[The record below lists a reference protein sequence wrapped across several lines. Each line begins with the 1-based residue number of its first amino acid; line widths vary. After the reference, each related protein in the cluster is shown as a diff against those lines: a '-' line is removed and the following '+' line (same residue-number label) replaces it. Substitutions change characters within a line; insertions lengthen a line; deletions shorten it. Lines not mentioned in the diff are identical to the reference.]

1 MITEKQPQKVLTGR
15 AVKHRKT
22 RVDEVHSLDV
32 VDMHRAGFFD
42 SKLGDLWTSRSR
54 DRGSRVYSESGY
66 AMLSRELDQARV
78 GFFSAWPPESE
89 FRLEYTIGL
98 TTTDCYFGG
107 VRWWFECPGEGL
119 DNACLGRCRILY
131 RASGSHQFR
140 CRTCSDLTYESRQ
153 AHRSYWLEVISP
165 LLKWLRKDRYRP
177 CELLTGGELEESA
190 TELKRLLNHQKTFK
204 RFQETSS

>member
-1 MITEKQPQKVLTGR
+1 MPTEKPTPKILTGR

-22 RVDEVHSLDV
+22 CVDEVESLDV

-42 SKLGDLWTSRSR
+42 SKLGDLWVGKLRV
-54 DRGSRVYSESGY
+54 RGSRVYSECGY

-78 GFFSAWPPESE
+78 GFFSAWPPEDDLK
-89 FRLEYTIGL
+89 LEYTIGL

-107 VRWWFECPGEGL
+107 VRWWWECPGEGL
-119 DNACLGRCRILY
+119 DDACLGRCRILY
-131 RASGSHQFR
+131 RASSTHQFR
-140 CRTCSDLTYESRQ
+140 CRSCSDLTYESRQ
-153 AHRSYWLEVISP
+153 ASRSYWLEVISP
-165 LLKWLRKDRYRP
+165 LLKWLRKDRHRP
-177 CELLTGGELEESA
+177 SELLTGDELEESA